1 MLMRTISS
9 AGPGTPAAEGQCNR
23 TGGLRKVGSDF
34 VRRSAALAGALLAL
48 FFTTPGLAQSPA
60 GGSAGQDP
68 PLPEMVA
75 SDAVGVDLVNGR
87 RVGTD
92 SDISIGA
99 ADSPALQLTEGGGGF
114 GGTPLGGFH
123 YTDGAYPRFSDF
135 YVLGSRAAA
144 NAYDGGYA
152 RNLPDGMVSGYGRL
166 TEGDGTRWNF
176 TSTGATGTGPTP
188 TTADFYLTTLVRPD
202 GETLTYTYSSV
213 PFGDIRGRLRSIRSS
228 AGYQLNVEWEAVPG
242 THRLKKVTL
251 SNRRYAYC
259 DPMSGACTG
268 AYAWPTMSWA
278 KDASNNYVA
287 TTSGLRSVLYG
298 PAQNVQTSGTSTN
311 PIVEWTTQITS
322 GAGVSR
328 SYTIRGGQGA
338 WDQML
343 LYGRGGSTS
352 SSCISSA
359 AVRKVEEPGG
369 VWNYGWTDMCPSG
382 FSAGTR
388 TNPLGRVASRNGGS
402 FTDELGRTSTYT
414 FIDQFGGLPGYG
426 RGISRITSLTHPE
439 GDKVTWDWGIAE
451 GPQNL
456 LSVTVTPKPGVG
468 GPTLTW
474 TKGYPTGCN
483 VTTNI
488 NCNRPTH
495 EIDARGKRT
504 DYTYDPVHGG
514 LLTKTL
520 PADDNGVRPQ
530 MRYTYQQLSA
540 KVLNASGAL
549 VSEAPIWKLVSTSA
563 CRTQASCAGT
573 ADEVVTT
580 YTYDDNL
587 LVATETVRAGDNS
600 VSSTVVKSYDPVGNL
615 VSVDG
620 PLAGDADT
628 TRYVYDA
635 LRRLVATMGPDPDG
649 TGPLP
654 VPVTRMT
661 YNGDNK
667 PTLVETG
674 HAADRSDAA
683 LAGMIVDRKIVV
695 TYDNAGRRAS
705 ESLVGGGATQSVRQY
720 AYDAVGRPECS
731 AIRMNTAAFGALPA
745 SACSLGAQGAA
756 GPDRITRNAYDWAG
770 QLKTVQKA
778 YGITFANGF
787 PATLQQDYAGY
798 EYTDNG
804 RPKAVTDANGNRAE
818 IRYDGHDRPTCWIF
832 PSKMTAGALGGDCST
847 GDFESYAYDP
857 HGNRTTLRKRDG
869 ISLTFL
875 YDDLN
880 RMKQKIVPGSITGAA
895 GYSVFYGY
903 DSRGLQTHA
912 RFGSA
917 AGIGITNV
925 YDTFGRLASS
935 TTDMDG
941 TARTFNSQYD
951 AAGNRIAL
959 SSPSNY
965 FAAYD
970 YDGLGRMTAQKE
982 GSTPIIRFVYD
993 SNGRRSTV
1001 ATGAGSTSTLTYGYD
1016 SAGRLNGLT
1025 RQLAGTAADQTLTFG
1040 HNPAS
1045 QIVTRTNS
1053 NDAYV
1058 SNTAYNVGR
1067 DYSVNGLNQYVG
1079 TVSDGTVSGTFDYDP
1094 NGNLKSDGSSN
1105 YVYDSENR
1113 LVSASGMK
1121 TATLVYDPLGR
1132 LWQTGD
1138 GAAGVTRF
1146 VYDGDKLV
1154 EEYDGAGNR
1163 PRVYVHGAGS
1173 DQPLLWYE
1181 LNAAAV
1187 HRFYH
1192 SDHQGS
1198 IVALADDGGN
1208 ALAINAYDAWGIPN
1222 AANSGRF
1229 GYTGQAW
1236 IAELGMYYYKAR
1248 IYSPTLGR
1256 FMQVD
1261 PVGYNDQINLYAY
1274 VGNDPVNRL
1283 DPTGLYETNCTSID
1297 RHCHEAAE
1305 RFESA
1310 RQANLRS
1317 NNATVAASARA
1328 YGNPGEANGVNVNFL
1343 ADRKMN
1349 DKYDNTTGGNVG
1361 ARDRQGS
1368 KITIDVDIRASL
1380 RGDKLQ
1386 GTVAHEGTH
1395 VGGVQAFV
1403 QSYNPATGK
1412 YSASLNLTI
1421 RQMEIQAFTVQNA
1434 VTGQFEGRSQ
1444 IEQYVRDN
1452 YRREVLNKNLFRPE
1466 FTE

>member
-1 MLMRTISS
+1 MRTTSS
-9 AGPGTPAAEGQCNR
+9 AGPGTPAAEGQCDR

-48 FFTTPGLAQSPA
+48 SFTTPGLAQSPS
-60 GGSAGQDP
+60 GGSAGQGP

-75 SDAVGVDLVNGR
+75 SDAVGVDLMNGR

-135 YVLGSRAAA
+135 YVLGSRAAS

-228 AGYQLNVEWEAVPG
+228 AGYQLNVEWEAIPG

-251 SNRRYAYC
+251 TNRRYAYC

-298 PAQNVQTSGTSTN
+298 PAQNVQTSGTSIN

-328 SYTIRGGQGA
+328 SYTIKGGSGA

-343 LYGRGGSTS
+343 LYGRGGSSS

-359 AVRKVEEPGG
+359 AVRKVQEPGG
-369 VWNYGWTDMCPSG
+369 VWNYGWTDMCPGG

-388 TNPLGRVASRNGGS
+388 TNPLGRVASRNAGN

-439 GDKVTWDWGIAE
+439 GNKVTWDWGIAE

-474 TKGYPTGCN
+474 AKGYPTGCN

-488 NCNRPTH
+488 NCNKPTH

-514 LLTKTL
+514 ILTKTL

-530 MRYTYQQLSA
+530 MRYTYQQVSA

-549 VSEAPIWKLVSTSA
+549 VSEAPIWKLQSTSA
-563 CRTQASCAGT
+563 CRTQASCVGT

-587 LVATETVRAGDNS
+587 LVATETVRSGDNS
-600 VSSTVVKSYDPVGNL
+600 VSLTVARTYDPVGNL

-620 PLAGDADT
+620 PMAGSADT

-635 LRRLVATMGPDPDG
+635 LRRLVATLGPDPDG
-649 TGPLP
+649 SGPLP
-654 VPVTRMT
+654 VPATRTT
-661 YNGDNK
+661 YNGDNQ
-667 PTLVETG
+667 PTLMETG
-674 HAADRSDAA
+674 SAADRSDAA
-683 LAGMIVDRKIVV
+683 LAAMSVDRKVV
-695 TYDNAGRRAS
+695 TAYDALGRKAS
-705 ESLVGGGATQSVRQY
+705 ETLVGGGAAHSVTQY
-720 AYDAVGRPECS
+720 GYDPVGRPECT
-731 AIRMNTAAFGALPA
+731 AVRMNAAAFGTLPA
-745 SACSLGAQGAA
+745 SACVLGAQGSF
-756 GPDRITRNAYDWAG
+756 GPDRITRNSYDWAG
-770 QLKTVQKA
+770 QLTIVQKA
-778 YGITFANGF
+778 HGVTTANGF
-787 PATLQQDYAGY
+787 PATLQQNYAGY
-798 EYTDNG
+798 EYTPNG
-804 RPKAVTDANGNRAE
+804 KQKAVIDANGNRAE
-818 IRYDGHDRPTCWIF
+818 LRYDGLDRQSCWIF
-832 PSKMTAGALGGDCST
+832 PSKTVTGALGGDCST
-847 GDFESYAYDP
+847 GDFEGYGYDAN
-857 HGNRTTLRKRDG
+857 GNRTSLRKRDG
-869 ISLTFL
+869 VSLGFQ
-875 YDDLN
+875 YDGLN
-880 RMKQKIVPGSITGAA
+880 RVTVKTVPASVTGAP
-895 GYSVFYGY
+895 GYSVYYGY
-903 DSRGLQTHA
+903 DLRGLQTSA

-917 AGIGITNV
+917 AGAGVANA
-925 YDTFGRLASS
+925 YDAFGRIVSS
-935 TTDMDG
+935 TTNMEG
-941 TARTFNSQYD
+941 VPRTFNSQYD
-951 AAGNRIAL
+951 AAGNRVAL

-970 YDGLGRMTAQKE
+970 YDVLGRMTAYRE
-982 GSTPIIRFVYD
+982 GATPIVRFGYD
-993 SNGRRSTV
+993 PKGGRSSL
-1001 ATGAGSTSTLTYGYD
+1001 AAGAGSSSTLTYGYD
-1016 SAGRLNGLT
+1016 AAGRLAGLT
-1025 RQLAGTAADQTLTFG
+1025 RELAGTAADQSLGFAY
-1040 HNPAS
+1040 NPAS
-1045 QIVTRTNS
+1045 QIVTRTSS
-1053 NDAYV
+1053 NDAYA
-1058 SNTAYNVGR
+1058 SNTAYNVSR
-1067 DYSVNGLNQYVG
+1067 AYTVNGLNQY
-1079 TVSDGTVSGTFDYDP
+1079 TVAGPASFLYDA
-1094 NGNLKSDGSSN
+1094 NGNLKSDGTST

-1113 LVSASGMK
+1113 LISASGLK
-1121 TATLVYDPLGR
+1121 NASLAYDPLGR
-1132 LWQTGD
+1132 LWQTSG
-1138 GAAGVTRF
+1138 GAGITRF
-1146 VYDGDKLV
+1146 VYDGEKMV
-1154 EEYDGAGNR
+1154 EEYDGSGNR
-1163 PRVYVHGAGS
+1163 LRLYVHGAGV
-1173 DQPLLWYE
+1173 DEPLVLYE
-1181 LNAAAV
+1181 MTGGPV

-1192 SDHQGS
+1192 ADHQGS
-1198 IVALADDGGN
+1198 IVALVDDYGN
-1208 ALAINAYDAWGIPN
+1208 ALTINGYDAWGIPN
-1222 AANSGRF
+1222 ASNYGRF

-1236 IAELGMYYYKAR
+1236 LGDLGMYYYKAR

-1256 FMQVD
+1256 FMQTD
-1261 PVGYNDQINLYAY
+1261 PVGYKDQVNLYAY
-1274 VGNDPVNRL
+1274 VGNDPVSHI
-1283 DPTGLYETNCTSID
+1283 DPTGASGVLTIHAQRGGAYNSHSWITYRQDGSDRVRSYGTFNRGTGNGAQGLQRNTELSHPDAYVPSASRSLRLTNQQ
-1297 RHCHEAAE
+1297 EAKLIRYLQQKDAE
-1305 RFESA
+1305 
-1310 RQANLRS
+1310 
-1317 NNATVAASARA
+1317 
-1328 YGNPGEANGVNVNFL
+1328 GVNGWDLLDNCSHFAIDAWRAGTGENLDPWGVNTP
-1343 ADRKMN
+1343 DRLHDAIT
-1349 DKYDNTTGGNVG
+1349 DKNGGKTTNGTAQWHR
-1361 ARDRQGS
+1361 ARDPDPSGKEAEAS
-1368 KITIDVDIRASL
+1368 SL
-1380 RGDKLQ
+1380 RRRKDQPGC
-1386 GTVAHEGTH
+1386 
-1395 VGGVQAFV
+1395 
-1403 QSYNPATGK
+1403 K
-1412 YSASLNLTI
+1412 Y
-1421 RQMEIQAFTVQNA
+1421 
-1434 VTGQFEGRSQ
+1434 GWWC
-1444 IEQYVRDN
+1444 
-1452 YRREVLNKNLFRPE
+1452 
-1466 FTE
+1466 